1 MLDGKAEIVPVR
13 RSTTLLHRNR
23 LATSTATRQ
32 NPQSGRN
39 AAVTRRSPCFGNGV
53 AVTMNV
59 TLSRLF

>member
-23 LATSTATRQ
+23 RARSAATRQ

-39 AAVTRRSPCFGNGV
+39 ATVTRHSPCFASGI
-53 AVTMNV
+53 AVNMNATV
-59 TLSRLF
+59 SRLF